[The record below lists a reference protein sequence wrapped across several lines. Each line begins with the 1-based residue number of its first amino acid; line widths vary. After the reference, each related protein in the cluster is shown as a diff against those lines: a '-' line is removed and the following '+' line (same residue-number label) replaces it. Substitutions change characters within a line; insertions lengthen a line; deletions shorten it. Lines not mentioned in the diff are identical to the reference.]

1 MFICFT
7 KIETKIQYFCAIH
20 DRSILNRVG
29 AKPVLMTYVLLILG
43 VLLSF
48 AFVYLVK
55 PTNNTNFKLLL
66 AFSGAFLLALTIFE
80 LFPSVYER
88 SDSKT
93 IGVFIMLG
101 ILLQI
106 FLEFFSKGA
115 EHGHVHVDREKTNF
129 PWLLFISLSIH
140 SLLEGFPIHEHSTIL
155 YGILIHKIPIA
166 IILSIFLLNS
176 KIKMAYA
183 LFFMILFSLM
193 TPLGNYIAAHFEFAT
208 TYYAPITALVIG
220 VFLHISTVILFESS
234 EGHKF
239 NLRKLVVI
247 FLGIVIAY
255 AL

>member
-1 MFICFT
+1 
-7 KIETKIQYFCAIH
+7 
-20 DRSILNRVG
+20 
-29 AKPVLMTYVLLILG
+29 MTYLLLILG

-48 AFVYLVK
+48 AFVYIVK
-55 PTNNTNFKLLL
+55 PKNKENFKLLL

-80 LFPSVYER
+80 LFPSVYEK

-115 EHGHVHVDREKTNF
+115 EHGHVHLDNEKTNF
-129 PWLLFISLSIH
+129 PWLLFVSLSIH
-140 SLLEGFPIHEHSTIL
+140 SLLEGFPIEKHDTIL

-176 KIKMAYA
+176 KIKFIKAM
-183 LFFMILFSLM
+183 FFIVLFSLM
-193 TPLGNYIAAHFEFAT
+193 TPIGNYLSSNYEFAT
-208 TYYAPITALVIG
+208 TFYAPITALVIG
-220 VFLHISTVILFESS
+220 VFLHISTVILFESA

-239 NLRKLVVI
+239 NLRKLLVI
-247 FLGIVIAY
+247 VLGIVIAY
-255 AL
+255 VL